1 VTQIVANYDQL
12 LMKVGSAGEVE
23 NARALMVLESAAPI
37 SLRPQRSPQVGA
49 DIFEISCQINSD
61 TFCVRFGSL
70 PDICSAK
77 RHVRFTL
84 ESGHSWVQRNVR

>member
-1 VTQIVANYDQL
+1 
-12 LMKVGSAGEVE
+12 MKVRNEGAVE
-23 NARALMVLESAAPI
+23 IGQALTAPESAAPI
-37 SLRPQRSPQVGA
+37 SPRPQRSPQVGA